1 VLKTLLWIRTR
12 SGVCQSPVLD
22 HFAVQWN
29 PDPEHKWKDS
39 ILILSLIVNK
49 KSLVSSFKLQPSL
62 PPSLT
67 LISLLVF
74 KGSRG
79 LDLPHACVDKHLQ
92 SICSSCLVGA
102 SAAAAVKCMDICLS
116 LVYIML
122 VCCFLLHHENGDFS
136 ILMQDMLLIRAVRAA
151 SHLQGLFFRHHQY
164 PSIEASGLMDFF
176 EGRVVC

>member
-1 VLKTLLWIRTR
+1 MGAYQKCSLKKKIDAICE
-12 SGVCQSPVLD
+12 S
-22 HFAVQWN
+22 N
-29 PDPEHKWKDS
+29 WKDS

-62 PPSLT
+62 PPSPT

-79 LDLPHACVDKHLQ
+79 FDLPHACVDRHLQ

-122 VCCFLLHHENGDFS
+122 VCCWSE
-136 ILMQDMLLIRAVRAA
+136 QP
-151 SHLQGLFFRHHQY
+151 LQGLFFRHHQY
-164 PSIEASGLMDFF
+164 PPIEASGLVGFF
-176 EGRVVC
+176 EGRVVCWLKCEVHNLMTIC